1 MASNPPEIHGCLVVS
16 LILTALTIVP
26 VTASMATESESQA
39 EPPSA
44 AAGSSYPILPRREG
58 LPPKVT
64 LNIPNRQID
73 VNPVPEVNEELF
85 RRAFALP
92 GVENRPTILSV
103 PGVRGLWLNNKISL
117 VHPEIIRRGREFAH
131 IHADGSLHIAL
142 PVERAREAVRAGWA
156 LPHPMSNQEGWGRS
170 RASLYPAIDG
180 TARFDFPDNCRR
192 LQLTSPDGM
201 SALRTSARSRQ
212 GYLPRLRERVPGGF
226 QVWDGDGS
234 QGPDWAPQF
243 STSEIILR
251 RMLPWITVP
260 PWAFVATP
268 PVAPFRRAC
277 QGKRFLSRPPGHPT
291 NQRASYL
298 GRFSRNEGQPEDGR
312 PAGAESRASF
322 SAGPATVFP
331 PPNELKSIQ
340 ATTMN
345 VFTWFSSASTRRRRR
360 SGLA

>member
-1 MASNPPEIHGCLVVS
+1 MIRRLGMASNPLEIHGCLIVS

-26 VTASMATESESQA
+26 VTASAASESESQA
-39 EPPSA
+39 ELPST

-156 LPHPMSNQEGWGRS
+156 LPHPMSNQEGWEGFVLLYTPQS
-170 RASLYPAIDG
+170 MEQLDSTFQIIVDAYNYITGWNVRAQ
-180 TARFDFPDNCRR
+180 DF
-192 LQLTSPDGM
+192 
-201 SALRTSARSRQ
+201 
-212 GYLPRLRERVPGGF
+212 
-226 QVWDGDGS
+226 
-234 QGPDWAPQF
+234 
-243 STSEIILR
+243 
-251 RMLPWITVP
+251 
-260 PWAFVATP
+260 
-268 PVAPFRRAC
+268 
-277 QGKRFLSRPPGHPT
+277 GK
-291 NQRASYL
+291 
-298 GRFSRNEGQPEDGR
+298 
-312 PAGAESRASF
+312 
-322 SAGPATVFP
+322 
-331 PPNELKSIQ
+331 K
-340 ATTMN
+340 
-345 VFTWFSSASTRRRRR
+345 
-360 SGLA
+360 